1 MIFKLI
7 DYLPYLGVKFGLAKS
22 LINKSL
28 FFRIMNEMLN
38 TFKKLKSSK
47 EFKENSKDSYLTS
60 CVKMGKDS
68 HLDNSWQ
75 FDFYSKKTHKI
86 TSFQVDKN
94 ITVQKDQE
102 IFSDKNKSPE
112 ELDIMK
118 VKVNLKEA
126 LAIAKKHKEVE
137 QQNDS
142 INKEIIILQESDQ
155 IPIWNIT
162 FLTSAFNIINIK
174 IDADSSKII
183 KYKCESI
190 MSFKLK

>member
-1 MIFKLI
+1 
-7 DYLPYLGVKFGLAKS
+7 
-22 LINKSL
+22 
-28 FFRIMNEMLN
+28 
-38 TFKKLKSSK
+38 
-47 EFKENSKDSYLTS
+47 
-60 CVKMGKDS
+60 
-68 HLDNSWQ
+68 
-75 FDFYSKKTHKI
+75 
-86 TSFQVDKN
+86 
-94 ITVQKDQE
+94 
-102 IFSDKNKSPE
+102 
-112 ELDIMK
+112 MK